1 MAHKSAYYATR
12 MPRAPGR
19 VRSNPMA
26 EVPGSARVVVIGAG
40 IVGNSLVYHLARL
53 GWRDIVQ
60 IDKGALPNPGGSTGH
75 ASNFIF
81 PVDHSREMTDLT
93 IDSVRQYQEMGVF
106 TQSGGFE
113 VARTEERMEELR
125 RRMSSA
131 KAWAIEAEI
140 VTPEQVVEKV
150 PFLDPSVIVGAF
162 WTPSVG
168 VVDSLRAGTIM
179 RERALELG
187 ALTVVPTVEVVGLDV
202 EEGRIRRVRTDGGD
216 IEAETVVICCGVWSP
231 KVAAMAGA
239 AIPLT
244 PAVHQM
250 ISVGPVPVL
259 AEKEGEISFPI
270 VRDMDTFC
278 YERQHG
284 ADMEVGSYAHRAILH
299 DPEDIPSIDQAKLS
313 PTEMPFTQDD
323 FDLQLEQAFELMPDL
338 LGAEGAEIRY
348 AINGLLSLTPDGAPI
363 LGETPE
369 VKGLWSAAAVWI
381 KEGPGVGRAVAEWMT
396 DGLPEIDLSHSDIAR
411 FYPHQQTRSHIRA
424 RTSEAFNKTYGI
436 VHPGEQYESDRNQ
449 RLAPM
454 HASQQQLGARF
465 FEAAGWERPFW
476 YESNA
481 GLLEEYGERVMPRE
495 HEWDARWWSPII
507 NAEHLAMRDRAGIV
521 DLSAFAIF
529 DVVGPGALDAVQGI
543 CVSQCN
549 VPIGRVVYTPVL
561 DGRGGFRSDLTV
573 MRLAHD
579 RFRVVTGGA
588 HGMVDRKWF
597 ADRMPKDGSAQV
609 VDLTSAYTTIGL
621 WGPRAR
627 DILISITRDDVS
639 HEGFPFGTC
648 REIEVGSLT
657 VLASRIS
664 YVGELGWELHLPFEH
679 GAKLWSLLHEA
690 GESYG
695 AVPVGIGVYGTTGR
709 IEKSYRAY
717 GFELDSERTIV
728 EAGMQRPKVKVADFV
743 GREAYVKQREEDP
756 RAVMCTLAVEDHSSS
771 SGIKRYMLGGEPIL
785 TRDGKELV
793 DGHGHRPYVTT
804 AGSAP
809 SLGKHLLMAY
819 LPPDQATVGNE
830 LAVSYMEELYP
841 VTVGSADSTALV
853 DPANERVRA

>member
-1 MAHKSAYYATR
+1 MGTV
-12 MPRAPGR
+12 PGR
-19 VRSNPMA
+19 
-26 EVPGSARVVVIGAG
+26 ARLVVIGAG

-60 IDKGALPNPGGSTGH
+60 IDKGPLPNPGGSTGH

-81 PVDHSREMTDLT
+81 PVDHSREITDLT
-93 IDSVRQYQEMGVF
+93 LDSMKQYKEMGVF
-106 TQSGGFE
+106 TESGGFE
-113 VARTEERMEELR
+113 VARNEERMEELR

-131 KAWAIEAEI
+131 KAWGIESRL
-140 VTPEQVVEKV
+140 VTPAEVVEKV
-150 PFLDPSVIVGAF
+150 PFLDADQIIGAF

-179 RERALELG
+179 RERGLESG
-187 ALTVVPTVEVVGLDV
+187 ALTVVPTVEVIGLDV
-202 EEGRIRRVRTDGGD
+202 EDGPTGHRVKRVRTTGGD
-216 IEAETVVICCGVWSP
+216 IEAETVVIACGVWSP
-231 KVAAMAGA
+231 RLAEMAGA
-239 AIPLT
+239 HIPLT

-250 ISVGPVPVL
+250 ISVGPVQQL
-259 AEKEGEISFPI
+259 AEREGEISFPI
-270 VRDMDTFC
+270 VRDMDTLC

-299 DPEDIPSIDQAKLS
+299 DPEDIPSIEQSKLS
-313 PTEMPFTQDD
+313 PTEMPFTTED
-323 FDLQLEQAFELMPDL
+323 FDSQLEQAYELMPDL

-411 FYPHQQTRSHIRA
+411 FYPHQQTRAHVKA
-424 RTSEAFNKTYGI
+424 RTGEAFIKTYGI
-436 VHPGEQYESDRNQ
+436 VHPGEQYESDRDL

-454 HASQQQLGARF
+454 HASQVDLGAKF

-476 YESNA
+476 YESNSS
-481 GLLEEYGERVMPRE
+481 LLEEYGDRVMARE
-495 HEWDARWWSPII
+495 HEWDSRWWSPII
-507 NAEHLAMRDRAGIV
+507 NAEHLAMRDRAGII

-529 DVVGPGALDAVQGI
+529 EVVGPGAMQAVQGI
-543 CVSQCN
+543 CVSQCD
-549 VPIGRVVYTPVL
+549 VAVGKVVYTPVL
-561 DGRGGFRSDLTV
+561 DERGGFRSDLTV

-597 ADRMPKDGSAQV
+597 ADRMPADGTAQV

-627 DILISITRDDVS
+627 DILGELTRDDVS
-639 HEGFPFGTC
+639 HEGFSFGTC
-648 REIEVGSLT
+648 REIETDSMT

-664 YVGELGWELHLPFEH
+664 YVGELGWELHVPIEQ
-679 GAKLWSLLHEA
+679 GNKLWTMLLEV
-690 GESYG
+690 GSSYG
-695 AVPVGIGVYGTTGR
+695 AVPVGIGVYATTGR
-709 IEKSYRAY
+709 LEKGYRAF
-717 GFELDSERTIV
+717 GFELDSERTII
-728 EAGMQRPKVKVADFV
+728 EAGMARPKVKAADFV
-743 GREAYVKQREEDP
+743 GRDAYLKQRVEDP
-756 RAVMCTLAVEDHSSS
+756 ASVLCTLTVEDHTSK
-771 SGIKRYMLGGEPIL
+771 SGAKRYMLGGEPIL
-785 TRDGKELV
+785 GKNGSELV
-793 DGHGHRPYVTT
+793 DDHGHRPYVTS

-809 SLGKHLLMAY
+809 SLGKHVLMAY
-819 LPPDQATVGNE
+819 LPPHVAKVGAE
-830 LAVSYMEELYP
+830 LTVSYMEELYP
-841 VTVGSADSTALV
+841 VVVGSADSTALF
-853 DPANERVRA
+853 DPSNDRIKA

>member
-1 MAHKSAYYATR
+1 MAAL
-12 MPRAPGR
+12 PP
-19 VRSNPMA
+19 
-26 EVPGSARVVVIGAG
+26 SARAVVIGAG

-53 GWRDIVQ
+53 GWSDIVQ

-81 PVDHSREMTDLT
+81 PVDHSREITDLT
-93 IDSVRQYQEMGVF
+93 LDSVKQYMEMGVF

-131 KAWAIEAEI
+131 KAWGIESEL
-140 VTPEQVVEKV
+140 VTPEQVVETV
-150 PFLDPSVIVGAF
+150 PFLDPSAIVGAF

-187 ALTVVPTVEVVGLDV
+187 ALRVVSSVEVTGLDV
-202 EEGRIRRVRTDGGD
+202 EEGQIRRVRTSGGD
-216 IEAETVVICCGVWSP
+216 VEAETVVIACGVWSP
-231 KVAAMAGA
+231 KVAKMAGA
-239 AIPLT
+239 HIPLT

-259 AEKEGEISFPI
+259 AQQDGEITFPI

-284 ADMEVGSYAHRAILH
+284 ADMEVGSYAHRPILH
-299 DPEDIPSIDQAKLS
+299 DPEDIPSIEQAKLS
-313 PTEMPFTQDD
+313 PTEMPFTAED
-323 FDLQLEQAFELMPDL
+323 FDQQLEEALELMPDI
-338 LGAEGAEIRY
+338 LGDEQAEIRY
-348 AINGLLSLTPDGAPI
+348 AINGLLSLTPDGAPL

-396 DGLPEIDLSHSDIAR
+396 NGLPEIDLAHSDIAR
-411 FYPHQQTRSHIRA
+411 FYPHQQTRGHIRA

-436 VHPGEQYESDRNQ
+436 VHPGEQYQSDRCQ

-454 HASQQQLGARF
+454 HASQQDMGAVF
-465 FEAAGWERPFW
+465 IEAAGWERPLW
-476 YESNA
+476 YACND
-481 GLLEEYGERVMPRE
+481 GLLEEYGAAVMPRE
-495 HEWDARWWSPII
+495 HEWDSRWWSPTI
-507 NAEHLAMRDRAGIV
+507 NAEHLAMRDRAGII

-529 DVVGPGALDAVQGI
+529 DVVGPDATDAVQSI
-543 CVSQCN
+543 VVAQAD
-549 VPIGRVVYTPVL
+549 VALGRVIYTPVL

-597 ADRMPKDGSAQV
+597 ADRMPKDGTASV

-627 DILISITRDDVS
+627 DILGELTRDDIS
-639 HEGFPFGTC
+639 HEGFGFGSC
-648 REIEVGSLT
+648 RDIEVDSMS

-664 YVGELGWELHLPFEH
+664 YVGELGWELHAPIEQ
-679 GAKLWSLLHEA
+679 GARLWSLLHEA
-690 GESYG
+690 GATHG

-709 IEKSYRAY
+709 IEKSYRAF
-717 GFELDSERTIV
+717 GFELDAERSIV
-728 EAGMQRPKVKVADFV
+728 EAGMPRPKVKSVDFV
-743 GREAYVKQREEDP
+743 GREAYLKQRAEDP
-756 RAVMCTLAVEDHSSS
+756 KAVLCTMAVDDHTSAT
-771 SGIKRYMLGGEPIL
+771 GVKRYMLGGEPIL
-785 TRDGKELV
+785 TSDGGVLT
-793 DGHGHRPYVTT
+793 DDHGHRPYVTT

-819 LPPDQATVGNE
+819 LPPSEAVVGNE
-830 LAVSYMEELYP
+830 LSVSYMEERYP
-841 VTVGSADSTALV
+841 VTVAAADATPV
-853 DPANERVRA
+853 FDPDNDRIRG